1 MSVKYFLLTLL
12 HRKLITT
19 SELKTIIGKY
29 IQNVNTLTDKV
40 IDYTD
45 RNKDGFISTGE
56 ILYLLSSYDKKIRKA
71 IKGIK

>member
-1 MSVKYFLLTLL
+1 MSVKYFLLTIL

-19 SELKTIIGKY
+19 SELKTIIAKY

>member
-1 MSVKYFLLTLL
+1 MSVRYFLLTLL

-29 IQNVNTLTDKV
+29 IQNVNTLADKV